1 LLVKPIRPNILSAIL
16 LLAPFLLGGC
26 KNFGISLSEL
36 ARQVTPTINALLEA
50 GKKNDLAAGLKTF
63 ASGSQTESDLKT
75 LFASRRDVFDAF
87 TPLKA
92 EDASYSSV
100 AGGGFAASTQLE
112 AKVPNVPGVS
122 LRAVVVD
129 QGDWK
134 LQTFE
139 FFKTP

>member
-1 LLVKPIRPNILSAIL
+1 MALLIAPL
-16 LLAPFLLGGC
+16 LLLNGC
-26 KNFGISLSEL
+26 RNFGISLSEL

-50 GKKNDLAAGLKTF
+50 GKNNDLPAGLQTF
-63 ASGSQTESDLKT
+63 ASGSQNETALKS

-100 AGGGFAASTQLE
+100 SGGGFAPFTTLE

-122 LRAVVVD
+122 LRAEVVD
-129 QGDWK
+129 HNGWT
-134 LQTFE
+134 LQKFE

>member
-1 LLVKPIRPNILSAIL
+1 VKRLFWIAALISPVL
-16 LLAPFLLGGC
+16 LLNGC
-26 KNFGISLSEL
+26 RNFGISLSEL
-36 ARQVTPTINALLEA
+36 ARQATPTINVLLEA
-50 GKKNDLAAGLKTF
+50 GKKNDLPAGLQTF
-63 ASGSQTESDLKT
+63 ASGSQNETAPRS

-100 AGGGFAASTQLE
+100 SGGGFAPFTTLE

-122 LRAVVVD
+122 LRAEVVD
-129 QGDWK
+129 QNGWK
-134 LQTFE
+134 LQKFE